1 MTSTEPAGLLPIEL
15 FILLLAIATGVALV
29 ARRTAIP
36 NSVALVVAGLA
47 LAVAVPGVDINITPE
62 LILAVLLPGL
72 VFEAAYKIDVG
83 ELRRSFGMVAVLAV
97 PGVLITAAIVAV
109 LVSSLT
115 GLSLG
120 AAFILGAMLSAT
132 DPVAVVALFKRL
144 HAPSRLSTVVES
156 ESLLNDGTGV
166 VLFAIALKA
175 VSEPVTLAEG
185 AIAFVVT
192 IVASAVIGAAAGW
205 VAERLM
211 RIADD
216 HLIEVAISVVAAY
229 GTYLVADRLHESG
242 IIATVMVGLVLGNA
256 GGARRLSERTREAL
270 DITWE
275 FVAFAADRADVPA
288 GGPRH
293 QPGPALDRVA
303 ADRRGLPRDHAR
315 APARRVRADRR
326 CLAGHPRAA
335 TAARRLPARH
345 VLGRPARCR
354 GRGARARA
362 AGIAA
367 RPRPAHGRRV
377 RGRADHAP
385 RPGHD
390 GRLGRSAR
398 RGHRRRRGTHVRT
411 PDAERRGRPVHAAL
425 ERVAFTAMSE
435 AATSHARGSKPAV
448 SASRGAERNAGGSNS
463 RVLSV
468 RSGLPA
474 LQ

>member
-36 NSVALVVAGLA
+36 NSVALVIAGLA

-83 ELRRSFGMVAVLAV
+83 ELRRSFGLVAVLAV

-115 GLSLG
+115 GLGLG

-185 AIAFVVT
+185 AVAFVVT

-275 FVAFAADRADVPA
+275 FVAFALTALTFLLVGLVISPGLLSTALPLIGA
-288 GGPRH
+288 GYLAITLARLLVVYVLIGGASRVIRGPRPLPVGYLH
-293 QPGPALDRVA
+293 VMFWA
-303 ADRRGLPRDHAR
+303 GL
-315 APARRVRADRR
+315 
-326 CLAGHPRAA
+326 
-335 TAARRLPARH
+335 
-345 VLGRPARCR
+345 
-354 GRGARARA
+354 RGAVAVALALALPETLPDRDLLTGAVFGVVLITLLVQGTTAGWVVRRA
-362 AGIAA
+362 GVIAEDS
-367 RPRPAHGRRV
+367 PA
-377 RGRADHAP
+377 
-385 RPGHD
+385 
-390 GRLGRSAR
+390 S
-398 RGHRRRRGTHVRT
+398 
-411 PDAERRGRPVHAAL
+411 
-425 ERVAFTAMSE
+425 
-435 AATSHARGSKPAV
+435 
-448 SASRGAERNAGGSNS
+448 
-463 RVLSV
+463 
-468 RSGLPA
+468 
-474 LQ
+474 